1 MYQRE
6 PASAAYYA
14 RPFSYRDGVLS
25 VPPGAALEERVPRVS
40 CRPTRSN
47 WGVMSSFAKN
57 LRDSRHRL

>member
-25 VPPGAALEERVPRVS
+25 VPPGAALEERVPRVLPPDAIKLG
-40 CRPTRSN
+40 CD
-47 WGVMSSFAKN
+47 A
-57 LRDSRHRL
+57 